1 MVNEGFSCA
10 SMGSPLSAASY
21 IIMLVPSDGRE
32 GGKRTHF
39 SGKTIHMNVGSVTL
53 LPGSRDG
60 AERAGHGAALQ
71 ATLTRF

>member
-1 MVNEGFSCA
+1 MVSEGFSCA
-10 SMGSPLSAASY
+10 SLGSPLSAASY

-39 SGKTIHMNVGSVTL
+39 SVKAIKMNVGSVTL

-60 AERAGHGAALQ
+60 AEGAGHGAVLK